1 MDSTQ
6 GDLTLK
12 IVVHEQAGSREIS
25 AVQGDSVLDA
35 LRAAG
40 IAVTATCGGHGV
52 CRKCR
57 VLVHDDEGVSYKL
70 ACETPVADGM
80 EVSVDTNY
88 GMMVSLVGMQS
99 KWGSDGAGWGYGF
112 AIDVGTT
119 TVVCRLYD
127 LESGRLMGTVGR
139 TNPQI
144 VFGGDVISRITACK
158 EGHLK
163 DMSKLLGDLLVD
175 MALELVNKAGI
186 ELSQVSYTVLA
197 GNTVMEHIAAEFD
210 PTSIGVAPFTPYT
223 LFGME
228 LDYLAFE
235 QGSIAAGTTYFAPC
249 ISGYV
254 GGDITCDLLAID
266 ILNAEGPTLLVD
278 LGTNGEIALGDAS
291 GVLTCAT
298 AAGPV
303 FEGGNIKY
311 GMPAY
316 PGAISKV
323 TFSGGNFGYT
333 VISGADP
340 TGICGTGLIDCVA
353 LALMHGIIDETG
365 RILDDDEIDCV
376 CSHGMERAV
385 CEHDGQRCIQISD
398 NVYVTQKDIRNLQLA
413 KAAIV
418 AGIRTLLKAKGIDV
432 SEVKD
437 FVIAGGFGQFLDL
450 GAAARVGLIPDEL
463 LYCARSVG
471 NSAIEGASALLL
483 SDEATDELDSI
494 VGACEYIELSES
506 KEFNEF
512 YLGSMTFA

>member
-1 MDSTQ
+1 M
-6 GDLTLK
+6 K
-12 IVVHEQAGSREIS
+12 IVVHDQSGSREFAVS
-25 AVQGDSVLDA
+25 AGDSVLDA
-35 LRAAG
+35 LRDNG
-40 IAVTATCGGHGV
+40 ISITATCGGNGT

-57 VLVHDDEGVSYKL
+57 VLVHDGSGVSYRL
-70 ACETPVADGM
+70 ACKTPVSDGM
-80 EVSVDTNY
+80 EVTVDGNY
-88 GMMVSLVGMQS
+88 GMMVALVGMQS
-99 KWGSDGAGWGYGF
+99 KWGSDGDGWGYGF

-127 LESGRLMGTVGR
+127 LESGRLMGTLGQ

-144 VFGGDVISRITACK
+144 VFGSDVISRITACK
-158 EGHLK
+158 EGHLR

-175 MALELVNKAGI
+175 MASELVQKAGI
-186 ELSQVSYTVLA
+186 DFSQVSYTVLA

-210 PTSIGVAPFTPYT
+210 PTSIGAAPFKPYT

-235 QGSIAAGTTYFAPC
+235 RGSIAAGTTYFAPC

-266 ILNAEGPTLLVD
+266 ILHADSPTLLVD

-323 TFSGGNFGYT
+323 TFANGKFGYS
-333 VISGADP
+333 VIAGADP
-340 TGICGTGLIDCVA
+340 VGICGTGLIDCVA
-353 LALMHGIIDETG
+353 LALVHGIVDATG
-365 RILDDDEIDCV
+365 RILDDDEVDAA
-376 CSHGMERAV
+376 CSHGMERYL
-385 CEHDGQRCIQISD
+385 CDQDGKRCIKLTD
-398 NVYVTQKDIRNLQLA
+398 TVFVTQEDIRNLQLA
-413 KAAIV
+413 KAAIM
-418 AGIRTLLKAKGIDV
+418 AGVRTLLKHKGLELSDIR
-432 SEVKD
+432 D

-450 GAAARVGLIPDEL
+450 GPAAHVGLIPREL
-463 LYCARSVG
+463 VYCARSVG
-471 NSAIEGASALLL
+471 NIAIEGASALLL
-483 SDEATDELDSI
+483 SDEANDEIDSI
-494 VGACEYIELSES
+494 VDACEYIELSTS
-506 KEFNEF
+506 KEFNEL
-512 YLGSMTFA
+512 YIGSMTFE

>member
-1 MDSTQ
+1 MVSTQ
-6 GDLTLK
+6 GDSTLK
-12 IVVHEQAGSREIS
+12 IVVHENEGSREIA
-25 AVQGDSVLDA
+25 AVQGDSILDV
-35 LRAAG
+35 LRANG
-40 IAVTATCGGHGV
+40 IAIAAACGGNGT

-57 VLVHDDEGVSYKL
+57 VLVHDGEGVSYKL
-70 ACETPVADGM
+70 ACETPATDGI

-99 KWGSDGAGWGYGF
+99 KWGSDGDGWGYGF

-127 LESGRLMGTVGR
+127 MESGRLMGTVGR
-139 TNPQI
+139 TNPQVI
-144 VFGGDVISRITACK
+144 FGNDVISRITAC
-158 EGHLK
+158 EQGHLK

-175 MALELVNKAGI
+175 MASELVQKAGI
-186 ELSQVSYTVLA
+186 DLAQLSYTVLA

-210 PTSIGVAPFTPYT
+210 PTSIGVAPFKPYT

-235 QGSIAAGTTYFAPC
+235 RGSIAAGTTYFAPC

-254 GGDITCDLLAID
+254 GGDIACDLLAID
-266 ILNAEGPTLLVD
+266 ILHAEGPTLLVD
-278 LGTNGEIALGDAS
+278 LGTNGELALGDAT

-303 FEGGNIKY
+303 FEGGNITY

-323 TFSGGNFGYT
+323 TYANRQFVYT
-333 VISGADP
+333 VIAGAEP
-340 TGICGTGLIDCVA
+340 IGICGTGLIDCVSFA
-353 LALMHGIIDETG
+353 LVHGIVDETG
-365 RILDDDEIDCV
+365 RILDDDEIDTAR
-376 CSHGMERAV
+376 SQGMERYV
-385 CEHDGQRCIQISD
+385 CEHDGQRCIKLAD
-398 NVYVTQKDIRNLQLA
+398 NVFVTQKDVRSLQLA
-413 KAAIV
+413 KAAIR
-418 AGIRTLLKAKGIDV
+418 AGILTLLKHKGIELAD
-432 SEVKD
+432 VKD

-450 GAAARVGLIPDEL
+450 TPATRIGLIPREL

-471 NSAIEGASALLL
+471 NISIEGASALLL
-483 SDEATDELDSI
+483 SDEANDEIDSI
-494 VGACEYIELSES
+494 VGACSYIELSES

-512 YLGSMTFA
+512 YLGSMTFS